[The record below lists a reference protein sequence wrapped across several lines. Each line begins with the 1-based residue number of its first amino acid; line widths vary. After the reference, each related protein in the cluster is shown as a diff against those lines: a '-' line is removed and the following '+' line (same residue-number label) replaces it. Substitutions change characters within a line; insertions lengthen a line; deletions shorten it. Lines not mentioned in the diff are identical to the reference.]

1 MTAIPVY
8 ASNAVSCLA
17 VKPGEHFQA
26 LVDEPFADV
35 GLRLC
40 EAALAAG
47 AASAAC
53 VVVPDASRPL
63 LGAYEPF
70 VGSLDATDAV
80 CFWFANIYDP
90 EFAGFRKPLYARAI
104 AAGTRLAFG
113 GRMDR
118 SMLEHEMAAD
128 YRAVRDLSAGLAA
141 RLEGASR
148 IRVTTP
154 GGTDCTFDVTGREW
168 KLDDGVLD
176 EPGAFGN
183 LPAGEV
189 FVAPLATGAD
199 GVCVIDCSIA
209 LAGEGL
215 VGEPIRIVFER
226 GRIVAVEGGRAAEAT
241 RRAIAEAGA
250 GADVVAEL
258 GIGTNERARLTG
270 SVITDEKVLGTA
282 HVAFGDNASP
292 SYGGDNRAAI
302 HVDGVMADAT
312 IAADGTV
319 VFALGALV

>member
-1 MTAIPVY
+1 VSIPVY
-8 ASNAVSCLA
+8 AANAVRCLA

-35 GLRLC
+35 GVRLC
-40 EAALAAG
+40 DAALASG

-53 VVVPDASRPL
+53 VVVPDSARPL
-63 LGAYEPF
+63 TGSFAPF
-70 VGSLDATDAV
+70 VESLGKTAAV
-80 CFWFANIYDP
+80 CFWFMHIHDG
-90 EFAGFRKPLYARAI
+90 EFAGFRKPLYARALET
-104 AAGTRLAFG
+104 GTRVAFG

-128 YRAVRDLSAGLAA
+128 YGALRELTAALGA
-141 RLEGASR
+141 RLTGSQR
-148 IRVTTP
+148 VRVTTP
-154 GGTDCTFDVTGREW
+154 GGTDCTFEVAGREW

-176 EPGAFGN
+176 QPGAFGN

-189 FVAPLATGAD
+189 FVAPLAAGAD
-199 GVCVIDCSIA
+199 GVCVIDRSIA

-215 VGEPIRIVFER
+215 VDEPIRLTFR
-226 GRIVAVEGGRAAEAT
+226 QGRIVSIEGGRSAEST
-241 RRAIAEAGA
+241 RAAIAEAGS

-258 GIGTNERARLTG
+258 GIGTNERARITG

-312 IAADGTV
+312 IEADGEV
-319 VFALGALV
+319 VFVLGALT

>member
-1 MTAIPVY
+1 MSIPSY
-8 ASNAVSCLA
+8 AANAVRCLA

-35 GLRLC
+35 GARLC
-40 EAALAAG
+40 DAALAAG
-47 AASAAC
+47 AASAAS
-53 VVVPDASRPL
+53 VVVPDAARPL
-63 LGAYEPF
+63 TTSFEPF
-70 VGSLDATDAV
+70 VASLGKTDAV
-80 CFWFANIYDP
+80 CFWFMHIHDG
-90 EFAGFRKPLYARAI
+90 EFARFRKPLYGRALQT
-104 AAGTRLAFG
+104 GTRVAFG
-113 GRMDR
+113 GRMDH

-128 YRAVRDLSAGLAA
+128 YGALRELTAALGA
-141 RLEGASR
+141 RLAGSQR
-148 IRVTTP
+148 VRVTTP

-176 EPGAFGN
+176 KPGAFGN

-189 FVAPLATGAD
+189 FVAPLATGAE
-199 GVCVIDCSIA
+199 GMCVIDRSIA
-209 LAGEGL
+209 LGGEGL
-215 VGEPIRIVFER
+215 VDEPIRLTFR
-226 GRIVAVEGGRAAEAT
+226 QGRIVAVEGGRSAEST
-241 RRAIAEAGA
+241 RAAIAEAGT

-258 GIGTNERARLTG
+258 GIGTNERARITG

-312 IAADGTV
+312 IEADGRV
-319 VFALGALV
+319 VFALGRLT

>member
-1 MTAIPVY
+1 VTAPPY
-8 ASNAVSCLA
+8 AANAVACLA
-17 VKPGEHFQA
+17 VAPGERFQA

-53 VVVPDASRPL
+53 VVVPDAARPL
-63 LGAYEPF
+63 TVAYEPF
-70 VGSLDATDAV
+70 VASLAETDAV
-80 CFWFANIYDP
+80 CFWFAEIHDG
-90 EFAGFRKPLYARAI
+90 EFEPFRKPLYRRALETGARV
-104 AAGTRLAFG
+104 AFG

-128 YRAVRDLSAGLAA
+128 YGAVRDLTAELGR
-141 RLEGASR
+141 RLEGARSV
-148 IRVTTP
+148 RVTTP
-154 GGTDCTFDVTGREW
+154 GGTDCMFDVTGRAW
-168 KLDDGVLD
+168 KADDGVLD
-176 EPGAFGN
+176 RPGAFGN
-183 LPAGEV
+183 LPAGEL
-189 FVAPLATGAD
+189 FVAPLATGAE
-199 GVCVIDCSIA
+199 GVCVIDRSIA

-215 VGEPIRIVFER
+215 VDEPIRLTFER
-226 GRIVAVEGGRAAEAT
+226 GRIVAIEGGRSAEST

-258 GIGTNERARLTG
+258 GIGTNERARITG

-282 HVAFGDNASP
+282 HVAFGDNASA
-292 SYGGDNRAAI
+292 SYGGDNHAAI

-312 IAADGTV
+312 VEADGTV
-319 VFALGALV
+319 VLRRGVLA

>member
-1 MTAIPVY
+1 VR
-8 ASNAVSCLA
+8 VS
-17 VKPGEHFQA
+17 
-26 LVDEPFADV
+26 
-35 GLRLC
+35 
-40 EAALAAG
+40 
-47 AASAAC
+47 
-53 VVVPDASRPL
+53 
-63 LGAYEPF
+63 
-70 VGSLDATDAV
+70 
-80 CFWFANIYDP
+80 
-90 EFAGFRKPLYARAI
+90 
-104 AAGTRLAFG
+104 
-113 GRMDR
+113 
-118 SMLEHEMAAD
+118 
-128 YRAVRDLSAGLAA
+128 
-141 RLEGASR
+141 
-148 IRVTTP
+148 TP

-176 EPGAFGN
+176 QRGAFGN

-199 GVCVIDCSIA
+199 GVCVIDRSIA
-209 LAGEGL
+209 LGGEGL
-215 VGEPIRIVFER
+215 VDEPIELTFRQ
-226 GRIVAVEGGRAAEAT
+226 GRIVAVAGGRSAEST
-241 RRAIAEAGA
+241 RAAIAEAGA

-258 GIGTNERARLTG
+258 GIGTNERARITG